1 MFCSIYLLVSV
12 LLVLVIRCTG
22 MKVRV
27 LSSYQAKNG
36 DEISC
41 KEGEELEVVSTDHT
55 GWWTVR

>member
-1 MFCSIYLLVSV
+1 
-12 LLVLVIRCTG
+12 

-27 LSSYQAKNG
+27 LSSYEAKNG